1 MIAAAGQRERAA
13 ETKPL
18 TVGSTVGLVIATVA
32 AVVAL
37 VAGSATDPE
46 AVDGY
51 GILFAL
57 PSAYWVGVVLATAA
71 TGLLVY
77 GASTGTPRAAVAVPV
92 LWLFVAHTA
101 PSLANDHAR
110 FSIVYIHLGFIRLI
124 DAEATGDILIDAR
137 FAWPGFFASF
147 VPSLARLDPLVL
159 DWVVR
164 LWPTVILGA
173 SAVLVAALAR
183 RAYPNRAMIGPI
195 SSLAFLLLSWTGQD
209 YFSPQSVGFL
219 LYLAMLVVLESGP
232 LRPRGAWSSVAPI
245 LSRFTTAGGDR
256 PEARTTA
263 SFVVLLVLS
272 FGAVVSHPLAPF
284 FMCAGLA
291 VLAIYGRTVAW
302 RLLVIIAVSYVLW
315 VFVVAEPWWGPRI
328 DELTGDLGS
337 FMSNFQ
343 SSTSD
348 RVEAS
353 TAEHLLVTRFRTVVG
368 LTTFLA
374 VLLMGVVMGTERYR
388 YLRPA
393 IPLAPLAGIP
403 VLAAGLQS
411 YGGEIII
418 RVLLFTLP
426 MAAILIARLLLALP
440 RSVIAVS
447 IPTLAAL
454 IMPVFLITRF
464 GNESFEM
471 VTSVDRE
478 AVEVMYANGDD
489 DTIYVADNAFL
500 PWGDFQRE
508 RVEHAYSDASADD
521 GWLADLRGMAEA
533 ADADRAIVVFTP
545 SQSAYRQ
552 HVESAPPRS
561 LDDVGRWLS
570 IQPGVRVLYESG
582 GGWVLAVEVA
592 P

>member
-1 MIAAAGQRERAA
+1 MTTPRALPA
-13 ETKPL
+13 
-18 TVGSTVGLVIATVA
+18 VAVLV
-32 AVVAL
+32 AVVLAL
-37 VAGSATDPE
+37 LAGRTTDPS

-57 PSAYWVGVVLATAA
+57 PASYWIAVGLATVA
-71 TGLLVY
+71 TGLLIR
-77 GASTGTPRAAVAVPV
+77 GAWRDSAGVAVAIPA

-101 PSLANDHAR
+101 PALANEHAR
-110 FSIVYIHLGFIRLI
+110 FSIVYIHLGFIRVI
-124 DAEATGDILIDAR
+124 DAEATGNILIDAR
-137 FAWPGFFASF
+137 FAWPGFFAAF
-147 VPSLARLDPLVL
+147 VPALARIDPEAL
-159 DWVVR
+159 DWIVR
-164 LWPTVILGA
+164 LWPTAILA
-173 SAVLVAALAR
+173 VSAVLVAALAR
-183 RAYPNRAMIGPI
+183 RSYPNRPLIGPI

-219 LYLAMLVVLESGP
+219 FYLSILVVLESGP
-232 LRPRGAWSSVAPI
+232 LRPRGAWSSVAPL

-284 FMCAGLA
+284 FTCAALVVLA
-291 VLAIYGRTVAW
+291 VYGRTVAW
-302 RLLVIIAVSYVLW
+302 RLLLVVGITYVLW
-315 VFVVAEPWWGPRI
+315 VGIVAEPWWGPRI

-337 FMSNFQ
+337 VVSNFQ

-353 TAEHLLVTRFRTVVG
+353 SPAHLLVTRFRTVVG

-374 VLLMGVVMGTERYR
+374 VLVMGIVMGMERYR
-388 YLRPA
+388 DLRPA

-440 RSVIAVS
+440 RRVIEISVPA
-447 IPTLAAL
+447 LAAL

-464 GNESFEM
+464 GNEAFEM
-471 VTSVDRE
+471 VTVVDRE
-478 AVEVMYANGDD
+478 AVEVLYANGDD

-508 RVEHAYSDASADD
+508 RIEHLYSEAKADD
-521 GWLADLRGMAEA
+521 AWLSELRDMIDEADVE
-533 ADADRAIVVFTP
+533 RAIVIFTP
-545 SQSAYRQ
+545 SQSAYRH
-552 HVESAPPRS
+552 HVTSAPPGS

-570 IQPGVRVLYESG
+570 IQPGVRVLYESE
-582 GGWVLAVEVA
+582 GGWVLAVEA
-592 P
+592 GS

>member
-1 MIAAAGQRERAA
+1 MIVAEQQERAA
-13 ETKPL
+13 GATATRRSANL
-18 TVGSTVGLVIATVA
+18 GLALALA
-32 AVVAL
+32 AVAL
-37 VAGSATDPE
+37 ALGAGRATDAE

-57 PSAYWVGVVLATAA
+57 PNWYWLGVALAAVA
-71 TGLLVY
+71 TGLLLY
-77 GASTGTPRAAVAVPV
+77 AASEGARYAGPATPA
-92 LWLFVAHTA
+92 LWLLVAHTA
-101 PSLANDHAR
+101 PALANEHAR
-110 FSIVYIHLGFIRLI
+110 FSIVYIHLGFIRVI
-124 DAEATGDILIDAR
+124 DADATGDILIDAR
-137 FAWPGFFASF
+137 FAWPGFFSSF
-147 VPSLARLDPLVL
+147 VPSLGRLDPVAL

-164 LWPTVILGA
+164 LWPTLILGA
-173 SAVLVAALAR
+173 AAVLVAALGR
-183 RAYPNRAMIGPI
+183 RAYPTRPMIGPV

-219 LYLAMLVVLESGP
+219 LYLGILVVLESGP
-232 LRPRGAWSSVAPI
+232 LRPRGAWSSIAPL

-291 VLAIYGRTVAW
+291 VLAVYGRTVAW
-302 RLLVIIAVSYVLW
+302 RLLLIVGLTYLLW
-315 VFVVAEPWWGPRI
+315 VGVVAEPWWGPRI
-328 DELTGDLGS
+328 EELSGDFGS
-337 FMSNFQ
+337 FFSNFQ

-348 RVEAS
+348 RVETSSAP
-353 TAEHLLVTRFRTVVG
+353 HLLVTRFRTVIG

-374 VLLMGVVMGTERYR
+374 VLVMGVVMGTERYR

-440 RSVIAVS
+440 RGVVAASVPS
-447 IPTLAAL
+447 LAAM
-454 IMPVFLITRF
+454 IMPVFLIARF
-464 GNESFEM
+464 GNEAFEM
-471 VTSVDRE
+471 VTPTDRE

-500 PWGDFQRE
+500 PWGDLQRE
-508 RVEHAYSDASADD
+508 RVEHLYSDAKPTDA
-521 GWLADLRGMAEA
+521 WLADLRGIVIEA
-533 ADADRAIVVFTP
+533 GVDEAIVVFTP
-545 SQSAYRQ
+545 SQSAYRE
-552 HVESAPPRS
+552 HVDSAPPNS

-582 GGWVLAVEVA
+582 GGWVLAVEA
-592 P
+592 TP